1 MKTWFVT
8 LAILIVAWGSVW
20 ADVPPPPN
28 ATKAEIEAWQRG
40 REANQRARFGIPPAP
55 VLVPQSK
62 TKELPFVVIGNGGPG
77 ELRLVLPAKL
87 IKELQTAQTSNGGFR
102 LQGPEQIPTLIAGL
116 ALSLAVV
123 TGGLWLLR
131 SRRRLAFGTVAF
143 VLATTTVLGIGCI
156 HTKNKTTE
164 DQKIPNDSLVQTP
177 DGKLIG
183 QAVLESS
190 DKEAVQVFVEREAMG
205 RFIASSGMKTEIMPV
220 VISPSPAGASK

>member
-1 MKTWFVT
+1 MKTC
-8 LAILIVAWGSVW
+8 LAVVFLSFLACEVRADILFPG
-20 ADVPPPPN
+20 PRP
-28 ATKAEIEAWQRG
+28 R
-40 REANQRARFGIPPAP
+40 
-55 VLVPQSK
+55 LVPVSPVRAPFPA
-62 TKELPFVVIGNGGPG
+62 KEFPLVVTGSGGPG

-87 IKELQTAQTSNGGFR
+87 IKELQTAQTSNSGFQVHG
-102 LQGPEQIPTLIAGL
+102 LEQIPTLIAGL

-123 TGGLWLLR
+123 AGGLWLLR

-164 DQKIPNDSLVQTP
+164 DQKIPTNSLVQTP

-190 DKEAVQVFVEREAMG
+190 DKQEVQVIVDREAMG
-205 RFIASSGMKTEIMPV
+205 QYIASSGIKTNIITIVNDRPV
-220 VISPSPAGASK
+220 GANK